1 MNEYLD
7 NGEGSA
13 INTFDMPSVMKK
25 TFLWL
30 FVGIIVSAFSAVA
43 VYNSATLTEALYTSM
58 APMIIL
64 MIAELA
70 LVVILSRALNSL
82 SYPMAIVGFIAYSI
96 VNGLTLSCIFFV
108 YEIASIFNVFF
119 MTAGVFGLMAFIGY
133 TTNIDLSR
141 IGNICMMGLI
151 GIIIASLINMFI
163 GSSSLDMIITII
175 GIVIFIGLTAYDIQK
190 IKGYSENSAL
200 NSMDNLP
207 IICALTIYLDFIN
220 LFLKLLSLFGKRRD

>member
-1 MNEYLD
+1 MNEFFE
-7 NGEGSA
+7 EGSA
-13 INTFDMPSVMKK
+13 INTLDMSSVLKK

-30 FVGIIVSAFSAVA
+30 FVGIIISGAAAFMVF
-43 VYNSATLTEALYTSM
+43 NSETLTDALYTSF

-108 YEIASIFNVFF
+108 YELGSIINVFF

-133 TTNIDLSR
+133 TTNVDLSR
-141 IGNICMMGLI
+141 IGNICMIGLV
-151 GIIIASLINMFI
+151 GIIIASLINLFI
-163 GSSSLDMIITII
+163 GSTGLDLIITVI

-190 IKGYSENSAL
+190 IKQYSENPAI
-200 NSMDNLP
+200 NSNENLP

-220 LFLKLLSLFGKRRD
+220 IFLKLLSLFGKRRD